1 MKTKSA
7 APASGLQLVSA
18 QWARLDARER
28 RLVSVAV
35 SVVVLALL
43 WWLALA
49 PAVATLRIAG
59 EQRHALEVQ
68 AQQMQRLQTE
78 AEALKALPKLSQSEA
93 LKALE
98 AAVRDRL
105 GSAGK
110 LSVVGDRANV
120 TLKDVPADAL
130 ANYLADARA
139 NARATPLEAR
149 LTRAPGS
156 ASGTPARWNG
166 TLSLS
171 LPQP

>member
-1 MKTKSA
+1 MKTTARTS
-7 APASGLQLVSA
+7 LQLAAA

-28 RLVSVAV
+28 RLISVAAT
-35 SVVVLALL
+35 VVVLALL
-43 WWLALA
+43 WWLTLS
-49 PAVATLRIAG
+49 PAINTLRVAG
-59 EQRHALEVQ
+59 EQRQALEAQ
-68 AQQMQRLQTE
+68 AQQMQRLQAE
-78 AEALKALPKLSQSEA
+78 AEKLKALPKLSQSEA

-98 AAVRDRL
+98 TAVKDRL
-105 GSAGK
+105 GTGGK

-130 ANYLADARA
+130 AEYLADARA
-139 NARATPLEAR
+139 NARATPVEAR

-156 ASGTPARWNG
+156 APGTPARWNG